1 MAKGC
6 RLWRSEKCSCL
17 WSIAKGDCTICI
29 VRQFSYLCNSSSG
42 RVEIGRQARLRIW
55 CLARM
60 GSSPFAR
67 TTKKEVTK
75 VASFFCEVRSSAAA
89 AAADCSANSS
99 SQQPPNWAT
108 RISLRNSVP
117 ERGFSCTESTRGTVE
132 GFLRYATCFLRHSV
146 LKIGFYGTEAIFGVR
161 KGLLGY
167 GRNIRCGAGGR
178 KTTPERTTGAQQSPG
193 RRTTTVHKTTTRPQN
208 NHQGTTT
215 TRAQQS
221 PGHKRRGHNI

>member
-1 MAKGC
+1 MQSP
-6 RLWRSEKCSCL
+6 LEQCSCL

-67 TTKKEVTK
+67 TTKERGHKGGL
-75 VASFFCEVRSSAAA
+75 FLCEVRSSAAA
-89 AAADCSANSS
+89 AAADCSTNRS

-132 GFLRYATCFLRHSV
+132 GLLRYATHFQRHSV

-161 KGLLGY
+161 KGPLWY
-167 GRNIRCGAGGR
+167 GRDIRCGAGGR

-193 RRTTTVHKTTTRPQN
+193 RRTTTVHKTTTGEQQPPG
-208 NHQGTTT
+208 HKST
-215 TRAQQS
+215 TRAQEARPQYIAADYN
-221 PGHKRRGHNI
+221 RVNA

>member
-1 MAKGC
+1 M
-6 RLWRSEKCSCL
+6 
-17 WSIAKGDCTICI
+17 SIAKGDCTICI

-75 VASFFCEVRSSAAA
+75 VASFFCDVRSSAAA
-89 AAADCSANSS
+89 TAADCSANSS

-132 GFLRYATCFLRHSV
+132 GLLWYATCFQRHSV
-146 LKIGFYGTEAIFGVR
+146 LKIGFYGTEGIFGTGN
-161 KGLLGY
+161 GLLCTFL
-167 GRNIRCGAGGR
+167 I
-178 KTTPERTTGAQQSPG
+178 
-193 RRTTTVHKTTTRPQN
+193 
-208 NHQGTTT
+208 
-215 TRAQQS
+215 
-221 PGHKRRGHNI
+221 

>member
-1 MAKGC
+1 
-6 RLWRSEKCSCL
+6 
-17 WSIAKGDCTICI
+17 
-29 VRQFSYLCNSSSG
+29 
-42 RVEIGRQARLRIW
+42 
-55 CLARM
+55 M

-132 GFLRYATCFLRHSV
+132 GLLRYATCFQRHSV

-161 KGLLGY
+161 KGLLWY
-167 GRNIRCGAGGR
+167 GRDIRCGAGGR
-178 KTTPERTTGAQQSPG
+178 K
-193 RRTTTVHKTTTRPQN
+193 
-208 NHQGTTT
+208 TT

-221 PGHKRRGHNI
+221 PGHKTTTRAHHQSTPPEHKRHGPDYAIVPKDCSAEHKR